1 MARIEPD
8 LVGAI
13 RRAGELIG
21 HVQFA
26 DNPGRHE
33 PGTGALDFAAAFAA
47 LRAVRYD
54 GAAAAEYR
62 PAGRT
67 EDGLGWM
74 AEAPSWF
81 GRPST

>member
-8 LVGAI
+8 LVAAI
-13 RRAGELIG
+13 RRAGDLIG

-33 PGTGALDFAAAFAA
+33 PGTGALDFAAAFSA

-67 EDGLGWM
+67 EDGLGWLE
-74 AEAPSWF
+74 EAPRWF
-81 GRPST
+81 GRG